1 MRIRCRS
8 SSAPTNSPLD
18 GCDTVRV
25 VFAGTPDVA
34 VASLVALEESSHE
47 VVGVLTR
54 PDAPAGRGR
63 RLRASP
69 VKMHAQE
76 AGIEVRTPS
85 NLQREADVLR
95 DWAPDV
101 VAVVAYGL
109 LVPAELLTVP
119 RFGWVNAHFS
129 LLPAWR
135 GAAPVQHAIGAGQT
149 HTGVT
154 TFSIDEGLDTG
165 PILMRSDP
173 VSIGDREDAGALL
186 ARLAAMGATLL
197 VSTIDA
203 LEAGEL
209 HPAAQDSVDSGE
221 VSLAPR
227 ISSDDAR
234 VNWSGDVLDVDRWIR
249 ACTPDPGAWTIIDGQ
264 RVNIGT
270 PQAVVVDEGASP
282 GVIHVEKSQVTIGAR
297 GGFIVLGEVQA
308 TGKKTMA
315 AADWARGYRGEL
327 TRAT

>member
-8 SSAPTNSPLD
+8 RSAPISSPLD
-18 GCDTVRV
+18 GGDTVRV

-69 VKMHAQE
+69 VKMHAEE
-76 AGIEVRTPS
+76 AGIEVRTPA
-85 NLQREADVLR
+85 NLQREPNVLG

-109 LVPAELLTVP
+109 LIPESLLTVP

-165 PILMRSDP
+165 PILMYSDP
-173 VSIGDREDAGALL
+173 VLIGDREDAGALL
-186 ARLAAMGATLL
+186 ARLAIVGATLL

-203 LEAGEL
+203 MAGGEL
-209 HPAAQDSVDSGE
+209 HPAVQDSVG
-221 VSLAPR
+221 VSLSPR

-234 VNWSGDVLDVDRWIR
+234 VNWSGDVLEVDRWIR
-249 ACTPDPGAWTIIDGQ
+249 ACTPDPGAWTVIDGQ

-270 PQAVVVDEGASP
+270 PQAVVVDESASP
-282 GVIHVEKSQVTIGAR
+282 GVIHVEKSHVTIGAR
-297 GGFIVLGEVQA
+297 GGFIVLGQIQA
-308 TGKKTMA
+308 TGKKTTA

>member
-1 MRIRCRS
+1 M
-8 SSAPTNSPLD
+8 
-18 GCDTVRV
+18 RV

-69 VKMHAQE
+69 VKMHAEE

-85 NLQREADVLR
+85 NLQREANVLG

-109 LVPAELLTVP
+109 MVPAPLLTVP
-119 RFGWVNAHFS
+119 RCGWVNAHFS
-129 LLPAWR
+129 LLPVWR

-165 PILMRSDP
+165 PILMRSDQ
-173 VSIGDREDAGALL
+173 VSIEDREDAGALL
-186 ARLAAMGATLL
+186 ARLAIVGATLL

-203 LEAGEL
+203 MAGGEL
-209 HPAAQDSVDSGE
+209 HPAAQDPDG

-234 VNWSGDVLDVDRWIR
+234 VNWSGDVLEVDRWIR
-249 ACTPDPGAWTIIDGQ
+249 ACTPDPGAWTVIDGQ

-270 PQAVVVDEGASP
+270 PQAVVVDESASP

-308 TGKKTMA
+308 TGKKTMGA
-315 AADWARGYRGEL
+315 TDWARGYRGEM

>member
-1 MRIRCRS
+1 MRIPCRS
-8 SSAPTNSPLD
+8 RSAPISSPPD

-69 VKMHAQE
+69 VKMHAEE

-85 NLQREADVLR
+85 NLHREADVLG

-109 LVPAELLTVP
+109 LIPAPLLTVP

-173 VSIGDREDAGALL
+173 VSIGDREDAGVLL
-186 ARLAAMGATLL
+186 ARLAIVGANLL

-203 LEAGEL
+203 MEGGDLQ
-209 HPAAQDSVDSGE
+209 PAAQDSGGL
-221 VSLAPR
+221 SLAPR

-234 VNWSGDVLDVDRWIR
+234 VNWSGDVFEVDRWIR
-249 ACTPDPGAWTIIDGQ
+249 SCTPDPGAWTTIDGH

-270 PQAVVVDEGASP
+270 PQAVVVDESASP
-282 GVIHVEKSQVTIGAR
+282 GLIHVGKSEVTIGAQ

-308 TGKKTMA
+308 TGKKTLA
-315 AADWARGYRGEL
+315 ATDWARGYRGDL